1 MEVRKM
7 ATKSVL
13 KNIMIKDRRSAHN
26 LVKALEH
33 ASGKQSK
40 DVTISR
46 TCKEMNKDDIRKM
59 FGGNDGR
66 V

>member
-1 MEVRKM
+1 M

-13 KNIMIKDRRSAHN
+13 KNVIIKDRRSAYA
-26 LVKALEH
+26 LVRALEN
-33 ASGKQSK
+33 AGGKQSQE
-40 DVTISR
+40 VSMSR
-46 TCKEMNKDDIRKM
+46 TCKELDRNDVRKI

>member
-1 MEVRKM
+1 M

-33 ASGKQSK
+33 ASGKQSR

-46 TCKEMNKDDIRKM
+46 TCNEMHKDDIRKLL
-59 FGGNDGR
+59 GGNYGR

>member
-1 MEVRKM
+1 M

-13 KNIMIKDRRSAHN
+13 KNIMIKDRRSAHDF
-26 LVKALEH
+26 VKALEH

-59 FGGNDGR
+59 FIL
-66 V
+66 